1 MRILVVSQ
9 YFWPENFKINDL
21 CLGLKERG
29 HTVTVLTGIPNY
41 PKGKFYDNYSFWKNN
56 DEEWHGIKIYR
67 SKLFSRGNNGMRL
80 MLNYGSFVMFGAL
93 KSLFIKEKFDKIFVF
108 EPSPVTVGLPAM
120 FVARKMK
127 IPYYF
132 WVQDLWPESLSAAG
146 GINNKTV
153 LSFFDKITRSIYKSA
168 EKVLVQSEGFI
179 DYIVKQGIP
188 REKIIYYP
196 NSTESFY
203 KPVLAA
209 EAYQQKL
216 PKDGLKVL
224 FAGNLG
230 EAQSL
235 DTLVDAAKILKDRQV
250 HVNWIL
256 LGDGRQKEH
265 LVNEIKRKGLEENFH
280 LLGSYPSEEMP
291 LFFSCV
297 DALIV
302 SLKKND
308 IFALT
313 IPSKLQSYMACGK
326 PVIASLEGEGARIVE
341 ESRSGFVSP
350 PDDAVG
356 LAENIIRL
364 YNAADDQRMEMS
376 QNGLTYF
383 KEQFERELLL
393 DKLIQILE
401 K

>member
-1 MRILVVSQ
+1 MRILVVTQ
-9 YFWPENFKINDL
+9 YFWPENFKINDF

-29 HTVTVLTGIPNY
+29 HDVTVLTGIPNY

-56 DEEWHGIKIYR
+56 DEKWNGIKIYR
-67 SKLFSRGNNGMRL
+67 SKLFSRGDNGIRL
-80 MLNYGSFVMFGAL
+80 MLNYGSFVLFGTL

-120 FVARKMK
+120 FVARRMK

-146 GINNKTV
+146 GINNKTI

-179 DYIVKQGIP
+179 DYIVKQGIA

-203 KPVLAA
+203 KPVASS
-209 EAYQQKL
+209 EVYQQKM
-216 PKDGLKVL
+216 PKDGLKIL

-235 DTLVDAAKILKDRQV
+235 DTLVDAAKILKDKKIK
-250 HVNWIL
+250 VNWIL

-265 LVNEIKRKGLEENFH
+265 LVSEIKRKGLVEDFH

-291 LFFSCV
+291 LFFGCV
-297 DALIV
+297 DALVV
-302 SLKKND
+302 SLKKNK

-326 PVIASLEGEGARIVE
+326 PIIASLEGEGARIVE
-341 ESRSGFVSP
+341 ESKSGFVSP
-350 PDDAVG
+350 PDDADG
-356 LAENIIRL
+356 LAESIIKL
-364 YNAADDQRMEMS
+364 YNADDKQRTEMS
-376 QNGLTYF
+376 QNGLKYF
-383 KEQFERELLL
+383 NEQFERELLL
-393 DKLIQILE
+393 DKLIEIL
-401 K
+401 KQ